1 MESWLEFARGP
12 LFLFAFSFMVVG
24 LLRHLLIT
32 SWQVTRAMRQAGDK
46 SLPYK
51 KILVATLEWLFPLGK
66 IREQVLFSLTS
77 ILFHI
82 AILIVPIFLAGHIAL
97 WARGFGISW
106 PAVSNELADLLTLL
120 AIVCAVAL
128 VAQRAGAK
136 ATRSLSR
143 FQDYVLPL
151 LIAIPFVSGYLVTH
165 PGSNPFSYD
174 TTFLVHMLSA
184 NLLFILI
191 PLTKLS
197 HMVLLPEVQLVSEV
211 AWHWP
216 KDAGSRVGV
225 TLGKENAPI

>member
-12 LFLFAFSFMVVG
+12 LFLFSFSFMVLG

-32 SWQVTRAMRQAGDK
+32 SWQVFAAMRRAGDK
-46 SLPYK
+46 SLPYR
-51 KILVATLEWLFPLGK
+51 KIFLSTLKWIFPISK
-66 IREQVLFSLTS
+66 IGDQLLFSLTS
-77 ILFHI
+77 IIFHI

-97 WARGFGISW
+97 WARGFGLSW
-106 PAVSNELADLLTLL
+106 PAISNTAADLLTI
-120 AIVCAVAL
+120 AAVFSAVAL
-128 VAQRAGAK
+128 VVQRAAAK

-143 FQDYVLPL
+143 FQDYSLPL
-151 LIAIPFVSGYLVTH
+151 LIALPFVAGYLMTH
-165 PGSNPFSYD
+165 PAVNPFTYD

-184 NLLFILI
+184 NLIFVLI

-216 KDAGSRVGV
+216 EDAGSRVGV
-225 TLGKENAPI
+225 ALGKENLPI